1 MNIPE
6 PFIRRPVMTTLTTA
20 AITLFGWMAY
30 TKLPVS
36 DLPNVDFPTISVLA
50 SLPGASPE
58 TMAASVATPLEQQFS
73 SIAGIDSMTSV
84 STLGS
89 TSITLQFNLDRNID
103 AAAQDVQ
110 SSIAAVQRR
119 LPREMP
125 TPPSFRKS
133 NPAEDSVMMLALTSA
148 TMSLAELN
156 EYAETMLAQRIS
168 TVDGVSQVSVYG
180 AKKYAVR
187 VRIDPRALAARG
199 IGIDE
204 VRSALDNNNVSLP
217 SGTLEGT
224 HKSTT
229 LLATG
234 QLRSADGF
242 RRMIVSYRNGA
253 AVRLD
258 DFATVV
264 DSVENEKSA
273 SWFDQRFPGGGE
285 EDPGFAAGMKSR
297 RGVILAIQRQPGTNT
312 IKVVDGIREL
322 LPSFRAQLPAMINL
336 DISVDRSLAIRESV
350 HDVKFTLV
358 LAILLVVLV
367 IFLFLRT
374 LSSTVIPSVAMPIAV
389 IGTFAVMYFCGFS
402 INNISLLALTLSV
415 GFVVDDAI
423 VMLENI
429 VRHIE
434 AGDPPM
440 VAALKGSREVG
451 FTILSITFSLVAVF
465 IPVLFMGGI
474 LGRLL
479 HEFAVTIGAA
489 ILVSGFVS
497 LTLTPMLCSR
507 FLKPHDPQRRVSG
520 FFRAMESAF
529 QWSVDLYEQSLRHF
543 LRFRGTILLT
553 ALATVGLTLWLLAII
568 PKGFIPT
575 EDTGRLTIS
584 VEGAQDSSFEA
595 MDRLQQEVMGVVRRN
610 PYVIDVTAS
619 IGSFGRSGG
628 GATNNGRIFV
638 GLVDRD
644 KRPHAS
650 AIAQMIRTE
659 TAGIPGVKVFP
670 QVPPAI
676 RIGGRGS
683 TSVYQYTLYGTDLQ
697 ELYRVTPALLDRV
710 GEIPGVI
717 DVNTDLQITSPQLL
731 IDIDRDKASSL
742 GLDVQRVEDTL
753 YSAFGQRQV
762 STIYTSTNQYSVI
775 LELDPKF
782 QRDPSALAL
791 LYLRNRE
798 GKLIPLESV
807 ARARPTVG
815 PLTVTHMGQ
824 VPAVTITFN
833 LDATTSLS
841 EATAAI
847 ERLSAEMLPPTV
859 SGIFQGTAA
868 AFTTSLQGLGWLLL
882 IAVLVIYL
890 VLGVL
895 YEDFVHPLTILSGLP
910 AAMFGALITLIAFG
924 QELNMYGYV
933 GLIML
938 IGIVKKNAIM
948 MIDFAI
954 DARRRVGK
962 SAEDA
967 IFEACI
973 VRFRPIMMTT
983 FAALAGTLPIALGM
997 GAGADSRRTLGLAV
1011 VGGLVVSQILTL
1023 YITPVFYLYME
1034 RFTRFLTP
1042 RPVEEY
1048 EVEAAAAVPEIAPFP
1063 TEPSHPRAATT
1074 VR

>member
-6 PFIRRPVMTTLTTA
+6 PFIRRPVMTTLITA
-20 AITLFGWMAY
+20 AVTLFGWMAY

-36 DLPNVDFPTISVLA
+36 DLPNVDFPTISISA
-50 SLPGASPE
+50 GLPGASPE

-110 SSIAAVQRR
+110 SAIAAVQRR
-119 LPREMP
+119 LPRDMP

-133 NPAEDSVMMLALTSA
+133 NPADDSIMMLALTSE
-148 TMSLAELN
+148 TLSLAEVN

-180 AKKYAVR
+180 AQKYAVR
-187 VRIDPRALAARG
+187 VRVDPRALAARG

-204 VRSALDNNNVSLP
+204 VRSALDNNNVNLP

-234 QLRSADGF
+234 QLSSAEGF
-242 RRMIVSYRNGA
+242 RRVIVSYRNGA
-253 AVRLD
+253 AVRLGD
-258 DFATVV
+258 VSTVV

-273 SWFDQRFPGGGE
+273 SWFDQRFPGGGTE
-285 EDPGFAAGMKSR
+285 EDPGFTAGTNSR
-297 RGVILAIQRQPGTNT
+297 RSVILAIQRQPGTNT
-312 IKVVDGIREL
+312 IKVVDGIREP
-322 LPSFRAQLPAMINL
+322 LPSFRAQLPATINL
-336 DISVDRSLAIRESV
+336 DTFVDRSLAIRESV

-374 LSSTVIPSVAMPIAV
+374 LSATVIPSVAMPIAV

-434 AGDPPM
+434 AGDTPM
-440 VAALKGSREVG
+440 VAALKGSREIG
-451 FTILSITFSLVAVF
+451 FTILSITISLVAVF

-507 FLKPHDPQRRVSG
+507 FLKPHDPHRRESG

-529 QWSVDLYEQSLRHF
+529 QWSVDLYEKSLRHS

-553 ALATVGLTLWLLAII
+553 AFATVGLTLWLLAII

-575 EDTGRLTIS
+575 EDTGRLMIT

-595 MDRLQQEVMGVVRRN
+595 MGRLQQEVMGVVKRN
-610 PYVIDVTAS
+610 PYIVDVSAS
-619 IGSFGRSGG
+619 VGSFGRSSG
-628 GATNNGRIFV
+628 GATNNGRMFV

-644 KRPHAS
+644 KRPHANV
-650 AIAQMIRTE
+650 IAQMIRTQ

-676 RIGGRGS
+676 RIGSRGS

-710 GEIPGVI
+710 REIPGVI

-742 GLDVQRVEDTL
+742 GLNVQQVEDTL
-753 YSAFGQRQV
+753 YNAFGQRQV

-782 QRDPSALAL
+782 QRDPSALAM

-833 LDATTSLS
+833 LAATTSLS

-859 SGIFQGTAA
+859 SGTFQGTAA
-868 AFTTSLQGLGWLLL
+868 AFTSSLQGLGWLLL
-882 IAVLVIYL
+882 VAVLVIYL

-895 YEDFVHPLTILSGLP
+895 YEDFVHPITILSGLP
-910 AAMFGALITLIAFG
+910 AATFGALVTLLAFG

-954 DARRRVGK
+954 DARRRLGK
-962 SAEDA
+962 SAEEA

-1042 RPVEEY
+1042 KPVEEY
-1048 EVEAAAAVPEIAPFP
+1048 EREAEAAAR
-1063 TEPSHPRAATT
+1063 SS
-1074 VR
+1074 